1 MLTENANKVLEQ
13 RYLQPNE
20 DWQRLCKRV
29 AGHVAQEPQHYPDY
43 FSMLHNQLMLPN
55 SPCLMAAG
63 TELPQLCACFVLPV
77 SDSMESIFQAV
88 KETALVHKTGG
99 GTGFDFSPLRPSSAQ
114 VNSTQGTASG
124 PISFMK
130 VFNAATD
137 QVKQGGRRKGA
148 NMGVLRADHPEIR
161 DFINCKQLE
170 SDLTNFNLSVMLTPE
185 VMDDGDPIMSLR
197 HPRSTFRFPVMKSD
211 ILDQIAERIWH
222 NGEPGIL
229 FEDTINQNVEPGM
242 EVSATNPCVAGDTL
256 ITTTQGTRRI
266 DSLVNAKV
274 DVYTMDD
281 SGSPAIRPAKVFKTK
296 DNASLLRVV
305 TAKGTIKVTPDHL
318 IHTREHGWVPA
329 ELLQPGYTVT
339 GLNWQMANETQDR
352 RVQKVEKLDTLEP
365 VYDLQVEDTHN
376 YVANGM
382 IVHNCGEA
390 PLLPYEACVLG
401 SINLPQ
407 LFDPICG
414 FMWDE
419 LEHVTRT
426 AVRFLDDVIDAS
438 QFPLDS
444 IATQVRQNRKLGLGM
459 LGLADLLYMA
469 RIPYDSEEG
478 RIFAMNIAR
487 TIQMAGWE
495 MSAKL
500 GKARG
505 AVYKHYRN
513 RSITAQAPTGTLSL
527 IANATPGIEPVFSH
541 SVLRKVMDGQHM
553 YETNQYV
560 QEALRSAGVSSYAD
574 LPERERQVFKTA
586 QQIAPEDHVKMQA
599 TVQEFI
605 DLGVSKT
612 INLPNGATVDQI
624 KEIIQL
630 AYQTGCKGLT
640 MYRDGSRDEQVLNCV
655 ECQI

>member
-20 DWQRLCKRV
+20 DWQGLCKRV
-29 AGHVAQEPQHYPDY
+29 AGHVAQDPQHYPDY

-114 VNSTQGTASG
+114 VNSTRGTASG

-161 DFINCKQLE
+161 EFINCKQLE

-185 VMDDGDPIMSLR
+185 VMDDEDPIMSLR
-197 HPRSTFRFPVMKSD
+197 HPRSAFRFPVMKSD
-211 ILDQIAERIWH
+211 ILDQITERIWH

-242 EVSATNPCVAGDTL
+242 EVTATNP
-256 ITTTQGTRRI
+256 
-266 DSLVNAKV
+266 
-274 DVYTMDD
+274 
-281 SGSPAIRPAKVFKTK
+281 
-296 DNASLLRVV
+296 
-305 TAKGTIKVTPDHL
+305 
-318 IHTREHGWVPA
+318 
-329 ELLQPGYTVT
+329 
-339 GLNWQMANETQDR
+339 
-352 RVQKVEKLDTLEP
+352 
-365 VYDLQVEDTHN
+365 
-376 YVANGM
+376 
-382 IVHNCGEA
+382 CGEA

-419 LEHVTRT
+419 LERVTRT

-541 SVLRKVMDGQHM
+541 SVLRKVMDGQHI

-630 AYQTGCKGLT
+630 AYRTGCKGLT